1 MKLLVAMLSLTASQV
16 LAQTGAEPTPAKR
29 PRLTAAM
36 MQQSTSARPLE
47 VDGDEV
53 APNPAAASAPAG
65 VTMMAPF
72 AVTTSALPPQITHDR
87 PLLPV
92 PPEHEFDWRNGGTI
106 LKQDNSV
113 FTVKAGVDYD
123 PEFNVLNLL
132 KISW

>member
-16 LAQTGAEPTPAKR
+16 LAQTGAEPMPAKR

-36 MQQSTSARPLE
+36 MQQSASAQPLE
-47 VDGDEV
+47 VDRDGV
-53 APNPAAASAPAG
+53 ATNPAAASAPAG

-92 PPEHEFDWRNGGTI
+92 PPEHAFDWQNGGTI
-106 LKQDNSV
+106 LRQDNKIFS
-113 FTVKAGVDYD
+113 VKAGVDYD

>member
-1 MKLLVAMLSLTASQV
+1 MKLLGAMLVLTASRV
-16 LAQTGAEPTPAKR
+16 LAQSAEEPTPARR

-36 MQQSTSARPLE
+36 MQQSTSARAVETDNDADALLSTS
-47 VDGDEV
+47 
-53 APNPAAASAPAG
+53 ATAPAG

-72 AVTTSALPPQITHDR
+72 AVTTSALPSQITHDR
-87 PLLPV
+87 PIMAAPA
-92 PPEHEFDWRNGGTI
+92 EHAFDWRNGGTVSR
-106 LKQDNSV
+106 QDGDV